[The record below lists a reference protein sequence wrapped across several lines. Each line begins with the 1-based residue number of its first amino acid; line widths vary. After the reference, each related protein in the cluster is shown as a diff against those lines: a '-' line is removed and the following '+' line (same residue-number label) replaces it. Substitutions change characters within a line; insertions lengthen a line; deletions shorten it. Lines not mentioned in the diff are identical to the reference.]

1 MVFVGPMAAGKTSV
15 GKRVAKELG
24 IPFIDTDARIV
35 QRHGAIT
42 EIFDKRGEAEFRRI
56 EAEVIAREVNEPGAR
71 IVSLGGGA
79 LLTESTRE
87 LLKNHPVILLMT
99 TEEAV
104 MRTVN
109 LAKRPLLRD
118 DPGAWSRILEERR
131 HLYEG
136 AADVTFRTDRTTKE
150 SLTRL
155 VVAWLYEYGSDPSA
169 ARFADEQPAKPQRRR
184 RRRGGR
190 RRRNRGSKQ

>member
-1 MVFVGPMAAGKTSV
+1 
-15 GKRVAKELG
+15 
-24 IPFIDTDARIV
+24 
-35 QRHGAIT
+35 
-42 EIFDKRGEAEFRRI
+42 
-56 EAEVIAREVNEPGAR
+56 
-71 IVSLGGGA
+71 
-79 LLTESTRE
+79 
-87 LLKNHPVILLMT
+87 
-99 TEEAV
+99 

-136 AADVTFRTDRTTKE
+136 VADVTFRTDRTTKE

-169 ARFADEQPAKPQRRR
+169 ARFAEEQPAKPQRRR